1 MTVGTEKDLSWSAW
15 ATYTPTWTSAGTP
28 PAIGNGTLTG
38 RYRRFGTLG
47 HINGLIQMGTTT
59 TFGSANEWTLSLP
72 SGWTARTLTNGF
84 QVGNV
89 LMVPTAGNA
98 YSGFCWCASAA
109 TVLRLVTNASVPASI
124 TNASPATWTASA
136 SNWLAFNITLELA
149 T

>member
-1 MTVGTEKDLSWSAW
+1 MTVGAVKDLTWAAW
-15 ATYTPTWTSAGTP
+15 AEYTPTWSSAGTQ

-38 RYRRFGTLG
+38 RYRRIGTTG
-47 HINGLIQMGTTT
+47 FVNGLIQMGTTT
-59 TFGSANEWTLSLP
+59 TYGTGEWSVSLP

-89 LMVPTAGNA
+89 LMVPTAGSA

-109 TVLRLVTNASVPASI
+109 TALRLVTNASVPASI
-124 TNASPATWTASA
+124 TATSPASWTASA
-136 SNWLAFNITLELA
+136 SNSLSFNITLELA